1 LATLRVLTCL
11 DEEGRPQIVGAALRM
26 AVGGN
31 TTVDNFHAGGIAAP
45 VELETGRLGCASN
58 LGDNVE
64 LGWLSRHPDTGGQI
78 KGKLLPLW
86 PQVLALARQAHLAF
100 ADRIIVGWD
109 IAILADGPSVVEGN
123 SGPDVDIMQ
132 RGLKRGI
139 GHGWFAELL
148 LHHARSLQ
156 TATQPEV
163 GIPLAAPAETGEAAP
178 AVVQP

>member
-1 LATLRVLTCL
+1 MSRASPESSEQCCAW
-11 DEEGRPQIVGAALRM
+11 PSA
-26 AVGGN
+26 

-45 VELETGRLGCASN
+45 VDLDTNRLGRASN

-78 KGKLLPLW
+78 EGRVLPLW
-86 PQVLALARQAHLAF
+86 PQVLALARQAHLTF

-139 GHGWFAELL
+139 GRGRFAELL
-148 LHHARSLQ
+148 LHHLRSLQ
-156 TATQPEV
+156 TASYPELRM
-163 GIPLAAPAETGEAAP
+163 PLAAPLEAGEAAP
-178 AVVQP
+178 AVAQP